1 MGPREQCWEGRPVNM
16 RAACLSVD
24 RYLDGFEQGCP
35 GVLPDSDTLIIRVV
49 GGLPSQAGL
58 QESF

>member
-1 MGPREQCWEGRPVNM
+1 M

-35 GVLPDSDTLIIRVV
+35 GVLPDSDTHQGGWGASLPGWAAGIILVN
-49 GGLPSQAGL
+49 ADHD
-58 QESF
+58 

>member
-1 MGPREQCWEGRPVNM
+1 M